1 MVGPKFQRSKYKPLR
16 YGWAAG
22 PRKRARVDA
31 RQFLAADIPENVGW
45 EEEVFYDPVDQP
57 DLFTP
62 ETTVLD
68 PHPHGKTPITPLE
81 EYGDPGQGGS
91 GQYYGDA
98 GQGGSGLH
106 AGYDSE
112 DEIDAVNAH
121 AQVLQQEAAQVNA
134 DAIAQGPSAAQIA
147 MAAGQKAADAAR
159 HLLRQFNGL
168 ARQHGENLRQGVGEQ
183 VEEQSRQAGRNNLG
197 EIARNVAR
205 RTQAEAEAARAAE
218 RAEEERRVQEQAGRV
233 QAAIREDEQ
242 RGADEFHAQN
252 PQSGWD
258 PYWRSERER
267 QERQARENMEW
278 GAQRDQ
284 ATRVRDQVAAFEA
297 EHSRRQA
304 SQRGNSRD
312 RPVSRLAPINRTVPA
327 NPLAEASNIMLP
339 PDETE
344 QEEPVPATASPPPQ
358 PDLAAASNV
367 PLPREPRALNPNPLQ
382 IGRPAALPQQDNR
395 RLQPPRNSAP
405 TPRMA
410 APAPTPAPAPAPAT
424 RHRRRRTE
432 AERLQEYTDSS
443 NNAGKRDLGGF
454 NKAGK

>member
-16 YGWAAG
+16 YGWVNNG
-22 PRKRARVDA
+22 PRKRARVNI
-31 RQFLAADIPENVGW
+31 RQFIADDLPQHVGW
-45 EEEVFYDPVDQP
+45 EGAEWDEDIFHDPLDQP

-62 ETTVLD
+62 EAAYLD
-68 PHPHGKTPITPLE
+68 PHPHGKQPVTPLE
-81 EYGDPGQGGS
+81 E
-91 GQYYGDA
+91 YGDA
-98 GQGGSGLH
+98 GQGGSGLY

-121 AQVLQQEAAQVNA
+121 ARVLQQEAAQINA
-134 DAIAQGPSAAQIA
+134 DGIAQGPGAAQIA

-183 VEEQSRQAGRNNLG
+183 VEEQSRQAGRDNLG
-197 EIARNVAR
+197 ELARNVGR

-242 RGADEFHAQN
+242 RGADEFYAQN

-327 NPLAEASNIMLP
+327 NPFANAANIMLP

-344 QEEPVPATASPPPQ
+344 QEEFVPATAPPPPQ

-367 PLPREPRALNPNPLQ
+367 PVPREPRALNPNPLQ

-405 TPRMA
+405 QPRMA
-410 APAPTPAPAPAPAT
+410 APAPTPAPAAAPAT
-424 RHRRRRTE
+424 RQRGRRRTE
-432 AERLQEYTDSS
+432 AELLQEYTNSS

-454 NKAGK
+454 NRAGK